1 MAGKGP
7 ETPRVP
13 EEAGAQPGQP
23 EAPDLPWRSGP
34 PRDLGPLYSN
44 RTPRQGK
51 ESTPRLG
58 VVRSRHVSA
67 SADTY
72 IKPLGLH
79 IKVHLPLYSLR

>member
-1 MAGKGP
+1 MFRKKQALSPNSRRLRTSRGGP
-7 ETPRVP
+7 DPR
-13 EEAGAQPGQP
+13 GI
-23 EAPDLPWRSGP
+23 PDPPWG
-34 PRDLGPLYSN
+34 LGPLYSN